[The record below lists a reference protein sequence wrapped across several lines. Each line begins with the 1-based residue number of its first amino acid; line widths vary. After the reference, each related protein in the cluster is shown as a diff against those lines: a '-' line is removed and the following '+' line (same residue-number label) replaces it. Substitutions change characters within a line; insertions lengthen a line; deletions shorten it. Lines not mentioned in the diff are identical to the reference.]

1 MTPGSINGDD
11 FGSEATTKTKAVLD
25 HSNLKKHNKNTKE
38 NSKEEDKTED
48 GEPKQ
53 KPWSLQD
60 DMTNK
65 PPEEIFLKYGSKIEN
80 KKK

>member
-1 MTPGSINGDD
+1 MTPGSMNGDD

-48 GEPKQ
+48 GEPK
-53 KPWSLQD
+53 
-60 DMTNK
+60 
-65 PPEEIFLKYGSKIEN
+65 
-80 KKK
+80 